1 MRRLA
6 ISLILVIFLV
16 SLVSAE
22 GSIFIHEQPSAGQI
36 YNLEEMVPL
45 RTTITPQLNE
55 GGSYTIDLMC
65 NGIKKFIQGV
75 IKVVFIKEKNKQ
87 IIISVIW
94 HSRNKK
100 L

>member
-1 MRRLA
+1 MTLRKITEAMLKA
-6 ISLILVIFLV
+6 SLIDPDEIAYGYF
-16 SLVSAE
+16 
-22 GSIFIHEQPSAGQI
+22 GRSIVF
-36 YNLEEMVPL
+36 
-45 RTTITPQLNE
+45 
-55 GGSYTIDLMC
+55 
-65 NGIKKFIQGV
+65 KKFIQGV

>member
-1 MRRLA
+1 MRIYYTKHAKERMTLRKITEA
-6 ISLILVIFLV
+6 MLKASLIDPDEIAYGYF
-16 SLVSAE
+16 
-22 GSIFIHEQPSAGQI
+22 GRSIVF
-36 YNLEEMVPL
+36 
-45 RTTITPQLNE
+45 
-55 GGSYTIDLMC
+55 
-65 NGIKKFIQGV
+65 KKFIQGV